1 MRTTLSLD
9 DDVAALVERARKV
22 RKAPLRQVVNE
33 ALRLGLRDLVAPPP
47 PGRPFQ
53 TKSVSLGQCL
63 IGSIDDVAETLAL
76 AEGESFR

>member
-1 MRTTLSLD
+1 MDPGITWRL
-9 DDVAALVERARKV
+9 K
-22 RKAPLRQVVNE
+22 

-47 PGRPFQ
+47 PRTPFK

-63 IGSIDDVAETLAL
+63 VGSIDDVAETLAL